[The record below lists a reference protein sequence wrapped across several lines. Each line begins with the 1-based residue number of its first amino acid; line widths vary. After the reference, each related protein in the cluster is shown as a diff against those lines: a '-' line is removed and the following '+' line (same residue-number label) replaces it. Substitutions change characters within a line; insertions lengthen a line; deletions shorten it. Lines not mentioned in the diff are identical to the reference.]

1 MKRAVLND
9 TALHRPAAA
18 AAARGSCVAALFCT
32 VETSVTAQPVLTGN
46 FVSLRIDAIRKLF

>member
-18 AAARGSCVAALFCT
+18 AQGSCVAALFCT
-32 VETSVTAQPVLTGN
+32 VETSITAQPVLTGN
-46 FVSLRIDAIRKLF
+46 FT